1 MIINTCFFV
10 NKKTVCRGW
19 GSRGRGFCF
28 VWVGKFLNLEPFRC
42 IFRAFFKSIFC
53 HLLDVVLWIKRQY
66 WDCNKDKVCRG
77 WGSRGRGVPMG
88 MQIFDLLR
96 CIFRAL
102 IKSILCHVL
111 TLFTYIYIL
120 DITLQFFKISQHF
133 QAQLRQDKLTLLYN
147 FDFTKNFVSLTLK
160 IDFFVICV
168 FLRNTNISH
177 YFWRKPQI
185 SPQRSRD
192 TKKVHLS
199 KVVDHGRFRGDANW
213 NFWKIFKNEKVMSK
227 KRNINFDIR
236 QIVSVPVKK
245 IFMVTKLRK
254 SNSAWKTGL

>member
-1 MIINTCFFV
+1 MQTRFF
-10 NKKTVCRGW
+10 
-19 GSRGRGFCF
+19 
-28 VWVGKFLNLEPFRC
+28 EYFRISFFAHNFF
-42 IFRAFFKSIFC
+42 IFENFS
-53 HLLDVVLWIKRQY
+53 
-66 WDCNKDKVCRG
+66 
-77 WGSRGRGVPMG
+77 
-88 MQIFDLLR
+88 
-96 CIFRAL
+96 
-102 IKSILCHVL
+102 
-111 TLFTYIYIL
+111 
-120 DITLQFFKISQHF
+120 KISICVPP
-133 QAQLRQDKLTLLYN
+133 KPTLLYN

-245 IFMVTKLRK
+245 NIYGHETPKIEFCLKNWPINMCIDPISLQLVGLFYNYQSSLIFSKFEKL
-254 SNSAWKTGL
+254 SNFEYLYLKNYYT